1 MLHYEDFW
9 ETIAKNVDVI
19 RRDIDMLEFHKIVF
33 TDGTQ
38 LESDALMFGTGYV
51 EKFPFFSDA
60 DCIKLG
66 LPHDRGSEH
75 QEETEKW
82 TYLEKAAEKGILAR
96 YPVLAHPPGIPEH
109 FGDIDMMTT
118 PYRLYHG
125 VGTLNRD
132 RSIAFVGFAFHPNM
146 FEAAEIG
153 KDLWIERN
161 KSC

>member
-1 MLHYEDFW
+1 MVHYEDFW

-51 EKFPFFSDA
+51 EKFPFFSEA

-66 LPHDRGSEH
+66 LPHDRGSEY

-82 TYLEKAAEKGILAR
+82 THLENAAEKEILTR

-125 VGTLNRD
+125 GGALNRD
-132 RSIAFVGFAFHPNM
+132 KSIAFVGFAIHPNM
-146 FEAAEIG
+146 FEGAEIG
-153 KDLWIERN
+153 KDL
-161 KSC
+161 

>member
-1 MLHYEDFW
+1 MVHYEDFW
-9 ETIAKNVDVI
+9 ETIAKDVDVI
-19 RRDIDMLEFHKIVF
+19 HADIDMLEFHKIVF

-38 LESDALMFGTGYV
+38 LEADALMFGTGYV
-51 EKFPFFSDA
+51 EKLPIFSEA

-66 LPHDRGSEH
+66 LPHDRGSEYP
-75 QEETEKW
+75 EETEEW
-82 TYLEKAAEKGILAR
+82 TELEKEAENEVLTQ

-125 VGTLNRD
+125 VGPLNND
-132 RSIAFVGFAFHPNM
+132 RSIAFVGFAFHTNM

-153 KDLWIERN
+153 KAP
-161 KSC
+161 